1 METKNTIMWIA
12 IGVLFVTTLF
22 LTFKTSSITSATIQA
37 DNEKIDTRGWTEN
50 EIMNYEM
57 HGTIPARTSRSA
69 FVSNSN
75 QMVGGC

>member
-22 LTFKTSSITSATIQA
+22 LTFKTSSITGAATQTS
-37 DNEKIDTRGWTEN
+37 NGRIDTTGWTEN

-57 HGTIPARTSRSA
+57 HGTIPVKVSRSA
-69 FVSNSN
+69 SASNYN
-75 QMVGGC
+75 GMVGGC